1 MTLTTE
7 QRNKMETLL
16 ISQAPGGITATAS
29 FSDAWRLY
37 KQSRAVFGGRTPE
50 AAEFVAAA
58 KAAFCNAVAP
68 SWRDASASTEFVQA
82 GRRHP
87 SAREGWAAESREVG
101 IDGVVVVLFRHP
113 VKGWAMT
120 WWQ

>member
-1 MTLTTE
+1 
-7 QRNKMETLL
+7 METSL
-16 ISQAPGGITATAS
+16 ISQAPGGITAPAS

-37 KQSRAVFGGRTPE
+37 KQSRMVFGGRTPE
-50 AAEFVAAA
+50 SSAFVAAA
-58 KAAFCNAVAP
+58 KAEFHNAVAP
-68 SWRDASASTEFVQA
+68 SWREASASTEFVQA
-82 GRRHP
+82 GNNPP

-101 IDGVVVVLFRHP
+101 IDGVVMVLFRHP